1 MGFLRFLESVRNPF
15 LDAVMSAVTFLGDE
29 VFFTAAALFVF
40 WCVSKRRGYFIFA
53 VGLIGGGLSQI
64 MKLYFRVPR
73 PWVTDPGLTI
83 VESAR
88 NGAGGYSFPS
98 GHAQSAVGTLGS
110 AAVSSG
116 RKAVKAACWTV
127 CALVCFSRMYLGVH
141 TPLDVAAGAL
151 LSALLLACLLPSFR
165 DEETF
170 RRRLPRLFLLFFAVA
185 AAFICFVYLY
195 PFPSDTDP
203 ENLAHGT
210 GNAWT
215 LLGCLSGLSVSY
227 LVDKKRDFSVEA
239 PPAGQ
244 FLKLAL
250 GLGILAA
257 LRAALKAVLF
267 AVFGGAYFTSA
278 IRYFIMVLFAGAVW
292 PLTFPLFARIGAKTD
307 VT

>member
-1 MGFLRFLESVRNPF
+1 MVFLRFLESVRNPF

-116 RKAVKAACWTV
+116 RKAV
-127 CALVCFSRMYLGVH
+127 
-141 TPLDVAAGAL
+141 
-151 LSALLLACLLPSFR
+151 
-165 DEETF
+165 
-170 RRRLPRLFLLFFAVA
+170 
-185 AAFICFVYLY
+185 
-195 PFPSDTDP
+195 
-203 ENLAHGT
+203 
-210 GNAWT
+210 
-215 LLGCLSGLSVSY
+215 
-227 LVDKKRDFSVEA
+227 
-239 PPAGQ
+239 
-244 FLKLAL
+244 
-250 GLGILAA
+250 
-257 LRAALKAVLF
+257 
-267 AVFGGAYFTSA
+267 
-278 IRYFIMVLFAGAVW
+278 
-292 PLTFPLFARIGAKTD
+292 
-307 VT
+307 